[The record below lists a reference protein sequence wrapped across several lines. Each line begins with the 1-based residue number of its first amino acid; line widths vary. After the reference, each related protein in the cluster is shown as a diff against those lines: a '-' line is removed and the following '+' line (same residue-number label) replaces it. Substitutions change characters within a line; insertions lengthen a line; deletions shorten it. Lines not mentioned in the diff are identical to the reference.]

1 MIIAVLNPKGGSGK
15 TTLCTNIARALQKRG
30 NKVLIVDSDEQ
41 GTSADWLSMQDETSD
56 QPGVVN
62 VTNPATMQRDLK
74 NVAAA
79 YDYVCVDGAA
89 KMMPQLESATIAAS
103 DLVLIPCRPSAAD
116 IWSSASIVES
126 IKARRELTDGK
137 QPNAAFVINAR
148 VHGTYHDAEIDDAL
162 AGYDLPILEGRL
174 TQRVAYAEAIARG
187 CTVLDLENAEKAA
200 GEINEITDEVLS
212 NYG

>member
-15 TTLCTNIARALQKRG
+15 TTLCTNLARSLQKRG
-30 NKVLIVDSDEQ
+30 NNVLIVDSDEQ

-79 YDYVCVDGAA
+79 YDFVCVDGAA
-89 KMMPQLESATIAAS
+89 KMIATLQNATIAAS

-116 IWSSASIVES
+116 IWSSASIVET
-126 IKARRELTDGK
+126 IKARQELTAGK
-137 QPNAAFVINAR
+137 QPKAAFVINAQIA
-148 VHGTYHDAEIDDAL
+148 GTYHAAEIDDAL
-162 AGYDLPILEGRL
+162 QAYGLPILKGRL
-174 TQRVAYAEAIARG
+174 TQRVSYAEAIAQG
-187 CTVLDLENAEKAA
+187 CTVLDLQNATKATE
-200 GEINEITDEVLS
+200 EINDITNEILE